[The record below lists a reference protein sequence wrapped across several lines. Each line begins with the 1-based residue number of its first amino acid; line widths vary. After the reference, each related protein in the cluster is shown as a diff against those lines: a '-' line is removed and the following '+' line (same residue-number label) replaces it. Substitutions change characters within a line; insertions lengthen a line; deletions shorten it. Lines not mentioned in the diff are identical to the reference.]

1 MGEKKLIGVVKIGGA
16 EGNKLDFLLSEL
28 AKRTSNGEKWVLV
41 HGASGIM
48 DKLCRDRGVEVR
60 MVTSPSGYRSRYVG
74 EKERV
79 LFREAALSYGAKI
92 QNTLADFGAQS
103 KFLDPETTES
113 VFADRKDIIREY
125 SEGRTRIL
133 RGNYSGTITSVES
146 GKIIQTLDSGFIP
159 ILPPLGLDSSSSL
172 SLNIDG
178 DRLAASV
185 AGAIKADILVIL
197 SNIPGLMKDMNDPE
211 SLIKNRSDEGSW
223 EKLEDYAAGN
233 MKRKLLA
240 CREAFELGVP
250 KIYLADGRV
259 EEPLKNGERGTGTC
273 PTL

>member
-16 EGNKLDFLLSEL
+16 EGNKLNFLMSEL

-48 DKLCRDRGVEVR
+48 DKLCRDCGVEVR

-146 GKIIQTLDSGFIP
+146 GKIIQALDSGFIP

-240 CREAFELGVP
+240 CREAFELGVT

-259 EEPLKNGERGTGTC
+259 EEPLKNAERGNGTC
-273 PTL
+273 LTL